1 MIVCLLVIDNV
12 YVFVCVRVCVCVCVC
27 VCVYV
32 CVCVSKIVSQFSS
45 SVTLLFVAVHTGNLL
60 LRYV

>member
-12 YVFVCVRVCVCVCVC
+12 YVFVCVRVCVYVCM
-27 VCVYV
+27 

-45 SVTLLFVAVHTGNLL
+45 SVTLLFVAVCTGNLL